1 MALLSKTC
9 IFTVWHRGS
18 PERQGKAVNFAVMN
32 AKNTDTPMT
41 EKEQFNQNNG
51 GNIDINTDESVS
63 GTTHLNEP
71 VASEDEIEKLKAEVQ
86 ELKEKYLRQVAE
98 FDNFRKRTAKERLE
112 LIQTAGKDVIVPLLE
127 VLDDCDRAEK
137 QLQTSNDV
145 AAIKEGVQL
154 VFTKLRN
161 TLQAKGVKPMQSI
174 GTEFNPD
181 RHEAITEIPA
191 ATEEMKGKVVDEV
204 EKGYYLNDK
213 IIRFAKVVVGK

>member
-9 IFTVWHRGS
+9 IFTVWHRGN
-18 PERQGKAVNFAVMN
+18 PEGQGKAVNFAVMN
-32 AKNTDTPMT
+32 EKNIDTPMT
-41 EKEQFNQNNG
+41 ENAPFNQDNG

-71 VASEDEIEKLKAEVQ
+71 VASEGEIEKLKAEVQ

-112 LIQTAGKDVIVPLLE
+112 LIQTAGKDVIVPMLE

-137 QLQTSNDV
+137 QLQTSNDAV
-145 AAIKEGVQL
+145 AIKEGVQL

-161 TLQAKGVKPMQSI
+161 TLSAKGVKPMQSI

-181 RHEAITEIPA
+181 HQEAITEIPA